1 MDGVYVLLVVLRI
14 NVNVEDIVELW
25 VSVVVPLNDFVIR
38 EVTVCV
44 VEPVD
49 VFEAIPDDDTVDVIW
64 DEGEL

>member
-49 VFEAIPDDDTVDVIW
+49 VFEAIPDDDTVDVI
-64 DEGEL
+64 